1 VSTVPDPG
9 TSVVIL
15 QQHGRILS
23 STLPFED
30 PSRDDQ
36 DLPQCQVKPSELS
49 RLNDDH
55 GTQVITNDSI
65 PSGNPIDGLG
75 SRLSSS
81 ADDLFERDHG
91 NNPVLIPSKPT
102 RLGSRLSSSAADLF
116 ENDHGTNPGSA
127 VDPIE
132 QSATKLEMGRLRGS
146 DAFHD
151 KGIGT
156 TPGEQIKKISRF
168 PALADDRFADAVGIS
183 PVSISSEPSGF
194 GSHLSSS
201 NDDSH
206 ELAFFGLDDE
216 HGIHVIT
223 EDSIQIES
231 YRLGSQISSLDGNLF
246 KHDHG
251 ITPVSVPSAVVA
263 ADSIPSEP
271 PDGLGSPL
279 TSSAVDLFERD
290 AFHDEGI
297 GTTPGEQ
304 IKKMAVDLFGRDTF
318 HDEGIGTTP
327 GEQIKKMIS
336 RSSCV
341 CVQEAR
347 PDSICSVRRGVT
359 RFPYVDDVISIRG

>member
-1 VSTVPDPG
+1 
-9 TSVVIL
+9 
-15 QQHGRILS
+15 
-23 STLPFED
+23 
-30 PSRDDQ
+30 
-36 DLPQCQVKPSELS
+36 
-49 RLNDDH
+49 
-55 GTQVITNDSI
+55 
-65 PSGNPIDGLG
+65 
-75 SRLSSS
+75 
-81 ADDLFERDHG
+81 
-91 NNPVLIPSKPT
+91 VLIPSEPT

-168 PALADDRFADAVGIS
+168 PALTDDRFADAVGIT
-183 PVSISSEPSGF
+183 PDVLIPSEPSGF
-194 GSHLSSS
+194 GSRLSSS
-201 NDDSH
+201 IGDSH

-216 HGIHVIT
+216 HGIHVTT
-223 EDSIQIES
+223 EDSIPIES
-231 YRLGSQISSLDGNLF
+231 SRLGSRISSLDGDLF
-246 KHDHG
+246 ERDQHG
-251 ITPVSVPSAVVA
+251 IRPVSIPSAVIT

-271 PDGLGSPL
+271 PDRLGSGL
-279 TSSAVDLFERD
+279 SSSADDLFERD

-304 IKKMAVDLFGRDTF
+304 IKKMADDLFGRDTF

-327 GEQIKKMIS
+327 GEQIKMIS

-341 CVQEAR
+341 CVQEAG
-347 PDSICSVRRGVT
+347 PDSICSVCRGVT
-359 RFPYVDDVISIRG
+359 SFPYVYDVISIRG